1 MKILLTIVFLSLFI
15 ATSASASTYTDINS
29 GTTYYD
35 HGYNISGSDGSFY
48 TRDHAGNIYGSDVT
62 YTKVGDNYYG
72 SDGQNYT
79 KIGKDY
85 FDNNGSRIMKILD

>member
-1 MKILLTIVFLSLFI
+1 MKILLKIVFLSLFI

-48 TRDHAGNIYGSDVT
+48 TRDHAGNI
-62 YTKVGDNYYG
+62 
-72 SDGQNYT
+72 
-79 KIGKDY
+79 
-85 FDNNGSRIMKILD
+85 